1 MIYLSPEERLAEIR
15 RRVFRIDRLASMPQ
29 VVFRLVEAMGDS
41 RTDAAALE
49 RIIESDQALASKVL
63 SVANSAFYGFAQ
75 EVKTIRR
82 AVVAI
87 GFDEL
92 QLLALGSGLADVF
105 NPRSIPERFDGQG
118 LWTHCLAVSWTAR
131 ALAVRAGH
139 RAPGEIQ
146 MAGLLHDLG
155 KLVMAIHM
163 ADDFEQICQL
173 VDEGLSPH
181 EAESRL
187 GVPHTTVGRLL
198 AAKWMLPEVH
208 LTVIDKHHQPRPN
221 GPYAEATCLVALA
234 NELTKELGFG
244 SAWRGGEP
252 DRAALLGALKLD
264 GAALDMVA
272 DRAAE
277 AVPELL
283 DGWQQ
288 AVFGGG

>member
-1 MIYLSPEERLAEIR
+1 MINLSPEERLAEIR

-29 VVFRLVEAMGDS
+29 VVFRLVEAMRDS

-75 EVKTIRR
+75 EVTTIRR

-92 QLLALGSGLADVF
+92 QLLALGSGLANIF

-131 ALAVRAGH
+131 ALAVKAGH
-139 RAPGEIQ
+139 RAPVEIQ

-163 ADDFEQICQL
+163 ADDFEEICHM
-173 VDEGLSPH
+173 VDQGLTHH
-181 EAESRL
+181 EAEAWL

-208 LTVIDKHHQPRPN
+208 QTVIHRHHTPASN
-221 GPYAEATCLVALA
+221 GPHAEAVRLVALA
-234 NELTKELGFG
+234 NDLTKELGFG

-252 DRAALLGALKLD
+252 DRAALLKTLDLVGADLD
-264 GAALDMVA
+264 AVA
-272 DRAAE
+272 DMAAGT
-277 AVPELL
+277 VPELL
-283 DGWQQ
+283 ESWHQ
-288 AVFGGG
+288 AFFAEG